1 MLTSSSHQHEGFVNF
16 TPARGLRQFHTG
28 MRASPM
34 CVQRLADSVRSRL
47 ICCHGMWKH
56 VDAGSCPIYCPS
68 RGPITHQM
76 AHVRL
81 FGRVPPRRRCNTVWE
96 VTPRSRAKVRASGR
110 GRVCDLVCV
119 CVWSLH
125 PGRRARS
132 LTGADQHQA
141 LYSRLCE
148 RGRLPDSLPGPV
160 RLPILANDDQ
170 VQDVLRPRPR
180 PPSQYQ

>member
-28 MRASPM
+28 MRASPI

-47 ICCHGMWKH
+47 MCCHGMWKH
-56 VDAGSCPIYCPS
+56 VDAGSCPDILSDILSESWAHHASDGSCQTLWE
-68 RGPITHQM
+68 GP
-76 AHVRL
+76 AAK
-81 FGRVPPRRRCNTVWE
+81 GRCNTVWE
-96 VTPRSRAKVRASGR
+96 VTPRSRARTCQRPRSSVRS
-110 GRVCDLVCV
+110 VCV

-132 LTGADQHQA
+132 LTGADRGA
-141 LYSRLCE
+141 LS
-148 RGRLPDSLPGPV
+148 SLRAGPRSLQDV
-160 RLPILANDDQ
+160 SGLPILANDDQ

-180 PPSQYQ
+180 PPSQYR

>member
-1 MLTSSSHQHEGFVNF
+1 MACGSMWMQDH
-16 TPARGLRQFHTG
+16 
-28 MRASPM
+28 
-34 CVQRLADSVRSRL
+34 VR
-47 ICCHGMWKH
+47 IY
-56 VDAGSCPIYCPS
+56 CPIYCPS

-96 VTPRSRAKVRASGR
+96 VTPRSRARTCQRPRSSVRS
-110 GRVCDLVCV
+110 VCV

-148 RGRLPDSLPGPV
+148 RGRLPDSLPGRV
-160 RLPILANDDQ
+160 RVANPRQ
-170 VQDVLRPRPR
+170 RRPGPGCAKAP
-180 PPSQYQ
+180 PPSPVAIPIANYSLYPGRGRGASRRGSPP

>member
-16 TPARGLRQFHTG
+16 IPAGGLRQFHTG

-47 ICCHGMWKH
+47 MCCHGMWKH
-56 VDAGSCPIYCPS
+56 VDAGSCPS

-96 VTPRSRAKVRASGR
+96 ATPRSRASTCQRPRSSVRSI
-110 GRVCDLVCV
+110 CVCV
-119 CVWSLH
+119 CVFGACT
-125 PGRRARS
+125 GRRCDRE
-132 LTGADQHQA
+132 TGANQA
-141 LYSRLCE
+141 LSRLCE
-148 RGRLPDSLPGPV
+148 RGRFP
-160 RLPILANDDQ
+160 
-170 VQDVLRPRPR
+170 QDVLRPRPCR
-180 PPSQYQ
+180 PGPRRR

>member
-1 MLTSSSHQHEGFVNF
+1 
-16 TPARGLRQFHTG
+16 
-28 MRASPM
+28 M

-47 ICCHGMWKH
+47 MCCHGMWKH

-110 GRVCDLVCV
+110 GRVCDLSVCV
-119 CVWSLH
+119 FGACTLGGAR
-125 PGRRARS
+125 GR
-132 LTGADQHQA
+132 LTGAEIRTDQAA
-141 LYSRLCE
+141 LSPLVRVRE
-148 RGRLPDSLPGPV
+148 RGADSLQDVSG
-160 RLPILANDDQ
+160 LPILANDDQ

-180 PPSQYQ
+180 PPSQYTNSQL

>member
-47 ICCHGMWKH
+47 MCCHGMWKH

-96 VTPRSRAKVRASGR
+96 VTPRSRARTCQRPRSSVRS
-110 GRVCDLVCV
+110 VCV
-119 CVWSLH
+119 CELELAQ
-125 PGRRARS
+125 GGARGV
-132 LTGADQHQA
+132 TGADHA
-141 LYSRLCE
+141 LSRLCE
-148 RGRLPDSLPGPV
+148 RGRFP
-160 RLPILANDDQ
+160 
-170 VQDVLRPRPR
+170 QDVLRPLFCNG
-180 PPSQYQ
+180 

>member
-16 TPARGLRQFHTG
+16 IPAGGLRQFHTG

-47 ICCHGMWKH
+47 MCCHGMWKH

-81 FGRVPPRRRCNTVWE
+81 FGRVPPRRAAA
-96 VTPRSRAKVRASGR
+96 TPCGKSRHVAVPVRASGR
-110 GRVCDLVCV
+110 GRVCDLCV
-119 CVWSLH
+119 CVFGACT
-125 PGRRARS
+125 GRRGSRHRPFCNALS
-132 LTGADQHQA
+132 
-141 LYSRLCE
+141 LYSRF
-148 RGRLPDSLPGPV
+148 V
-160 RLPILANDDQ
+160 RLSHACS
-170 VQDVLRPRPR
+170 V
-180 PPSQYQ
+180 